1 MNNPLVSI
9 IIPTYNRA
17 HFIGETLESVLAQ
30 TYSNWECIVVDD
42 GSFDYT
48 EELMEFYNQK
58 DARIQY
64 YHRPNNKPKGA
75 NACRNYGFDLS
86 KGDYVNWFD
95 SDDVMFTEFLEKKLT
110 LFLNNKDI
118 DLVFCG
124 FKVSGL
130 NKNWHKIYQLNTYEK
145 LIDIALYR
153 NIKLNTPSFLYKRK
167 LVVNS
172 KFDENLTRAQDLDF
186 VFKVISSVPYL
197 NWKVYPF
204 SLYRI
209 NLHSDTISYKF
220 QKLEYL
226 DFISEHTV
234 LIRIK
239 NFYKKRNDSINH
251 KLSLKKIYFLRLKC
265 LSTYNFRFY
274 VHSILLS
281 KILNRLDGF
290 FLIYYLIYSLTGK
303 GNYMMEKIIKKY

>member
-17 HFIGETLESVLAQ
+17 HFIGETLDSVIAQ
-30 TYSNWECIVVDD
+30 TYQNWECIVVDD
-42 GSFDYT
+42 GSTDYT
-48 EELMEFYNQK
+48 EELMEFYSQK

-64 YHRPNNKPKGA
+64 HHRPNNKPKGA
-75 NACRNYGFDLS
+75 NACRNYGFDIS
-86 KGDYVNWFD
+86 KGEYINWFD
-95 SDDVMFTEFLEKKLT
+95 SDDVMFADFLEKKLT
-110 LFLNNKDI
+110 LFLNNKEI

-124 FKVSGL
+124 FEVNGL

-145 LIDIALYR
+145 LIDIAFTR
-153 NIKLNTPSFLYKRK
+153 NIKLNSHSFAYKRK
-167 LVVNS
+167 LVINL

-226 DFISEHTV
+226 DFISEHKV

-239 NFYKKRNDSINH
+239 NLYKKRNDSINY
-251 KLSLKKIYFLRLKC
+251 KLSLKRIYFLRLKC
-265 LSTYNFRFY
+265 LSIYNFRFY
-274 VHSILLS
+274 VHSILVS
-281 KILNRLDGF
+281 KILNKLDGF
-290 FLIYYLIYSLTGK
+290 LLIYYLIHSLTGK
-303 GNYMMEKIIKKY
+303 GNYRMEKIIKKY